1 MSKYDLNKYELEII
15 GSEWKTQYV
24 WAKNYFVSDKTITF
38 FDENERRI
46 AVYPVEITIIKTI
59 EYADEKGLH

>member
-1 MSKYDLNKYELEII
+1 MNIDELNKYELEII
-15 GSEWKTQYV
+15 GSNWEKQYV
-24 WAKNYFVSDKTITF
+24 YAKNYFVSDRTITF